1 MNPIGAPSENRH
13 GQPWHGDYL
22 RMPPRRASRT
32 PRLSGTKSRRGA
44 RRGTPSQA
52 ATFAYYDR
60 RSGETTWEPPPTGY
74 LRRDGLLVLATGEV
88 CEDPANVLGDA
99 EKARNAAEAA
109 ASDLFGVLAL
119 RAAEPL
125 EALQEFTK
133 ERLALEN
140 GDIRTVRD
148 ERFDGVC
155 GTLEEMANELHYA
168 GRLGKPGAKPPLALL
183 KSAEAADE
191 EAAAATKADLQAR
204 PVSVVSEAPEICM
217 AGRGVARF

>member
-1 MNPIGAPSENRH
+1 M
-13 GQPWHGDYL
+13 
-22 RMPPRRASRT
+22 
-32 PRLSGTKSRRGA
+32 
-44 RRGTPSQA
+44 
-52 ATFAYYDR
+52 
-60 RSGETTWEPPPTGY
+60 
-74 LRRDGLLVLATGEV
+74 
-88 CEDPANVLGDA
+88 LGDA

-133 ERLALEN
+133 ERLALED

-168 GRLGKPGAKPPLALL
+168 GRLGKPGARPPLALL

-191 EAAAATKADLQAR
+191 EARRQREKKQAQKQALQGLNEDSDDVDSRSDAAEEEEETAGEIQAEGTEYTPAATGDGWA
-204 PVSVVSEAPEICM
+204 EY
-217 AGRGVARF
+217 